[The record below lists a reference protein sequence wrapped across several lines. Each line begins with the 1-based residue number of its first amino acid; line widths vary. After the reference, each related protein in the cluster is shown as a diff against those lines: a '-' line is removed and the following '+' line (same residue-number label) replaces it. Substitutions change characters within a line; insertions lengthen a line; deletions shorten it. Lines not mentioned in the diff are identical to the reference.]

1 MMHVDVV
8 ALEVGPDPLIEGL
21 AHRATAVHEP
31 ADGQSAIV
39 GQVQAMEVAL
49 VEPGHVQRRLSHR
62 LAGNTGV
69 RHGSAIARSLL
80 DERDLLA
87 EVRRLRGA
95 LLPGRARADH
105 DQVVLGAFHI
115 PASRYRLASRFST
128 TFAPL
133 QGESISRTGDGKVES
148 AP

>member
-1 MMHVDVV
+1 MHVDVV
-8 ALEVGPDPLIEGL
+8 ALEVGPDPLVEGL

-31 ADGQSAIV
+31 VDGQAAIV
-39 GQVQAMEVAL
+39 GQVQAVEVAL
-49 VEPGHVQRRLSHR
+49 LESGQVQRGLSHR
-62 LAGNTGV
+62 LAGDSGV

-87 EVRRLRGA
+87 EVRRLGGA

-115 PASRYRLASRFST
+115 PASRLPTKSR
-128 TFAPL
+128 
-133 QGESISRTGDGKVES
+133 
-148 AP
+148 